1 VLELTK
7 KQRHKESSEKS
18 QEANLRETIKQ
29 IDEVQRQLRIEWNL
43 YLNNL
48 QASDINGLLK
58 MEHQFSYKTEEIKK
72 HYQQKENKDIIHN
85 YVGLFRDMSE
95 YAKLYYTDKKK
106 SN

>member
-1 VLELTK
+1 
-7 KQRHKESSEKS
+7 
-18 QEANLRETIKQ
+18 
-29 IDEVQRQLRIEWNL
+29 
-43 YLNNL
+43 
-48 QASDINGLLK
+48 